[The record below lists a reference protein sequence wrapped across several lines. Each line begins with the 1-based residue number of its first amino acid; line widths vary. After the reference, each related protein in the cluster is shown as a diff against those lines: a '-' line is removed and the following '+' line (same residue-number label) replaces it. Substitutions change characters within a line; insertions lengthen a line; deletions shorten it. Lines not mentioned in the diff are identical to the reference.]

1 MGKVKTKAPSI
12 LLKAEGYEEWIRLIK
27 ERIQRARVK
36 ASMLVNTEQTLLYWD
51 IGHNILEKQNNE
63 GWGTKVVERMSAD
76 LKDAFP
82 DMTGWSPRNL
92 KYMRAFADA
101 WARKEI
107 VQAPLAQLPWYHHLA
122 LLESLKSRGDR
133 IAYAALAIEN
143 GWSRNVMVHQIE
155 LGFADQHG
163 TAITNFK
170 NLMPPADSD
179 MAEQTLKGEYDLGFL
194 PATAKTKENKLRTML
209 VDKVAKFMVEL
220 GAGFSYVGKGLTID
234 VGGDEFEI
242 DLLFYHVLLHR
253 YIVIELKTGK
263 FQPKDLGQLGFY
275 MTAVDR
281 QVKSNIDGKTI
292 GILLCKS
299 RNDIVAEYSLADLK
313 RPIGVS
319 TYRLGLP
326 PLEQL
331 QAQLQKAL
339 ALKKKGGGQ

>member
-63 GWGTKVVERMSAD
+63 GWGTKVVERMSVD
-76 LKDAFP
+76 LKEAFP
-82 DMTGWSPRNL
+82 DMKGWSRSNL
-92 KYMRAFADA
+92 MYMRQFADA
-101 WARKEI
+101 WTRKEI
-107 VQAPLAQLPWYHHLA
+107 VQAPLGQLPWYHHLA
-122 LLESLKSRGDR
+122 LLECLKSRGDR

-209 VDKVAKFMVEL
+209 VDKVAKFMVEI

>member
-63 GWGTKVVERMSAD
+63 GWGTKVVERMSVD

-122 LLESLKSRGDR
+122 LLERLKSRGDR